1 MRLSTAPDR
10 DDERSVAVLHAA
22 FDEGVRFLDTADA
35 YCVDAT
41 EAGHNEGLIARA
53 LATWSGDS
61 SSVRVATKGGVV
73 RPDGRWQADGRA
85 RALTSACEASLRALG
100 LNRIALYQLHAPD
113 PRVPL
118 ATSVRALHALAR
130 RGLIDAVGLC
140 NVTVGQIEEARRI
153 TEIASVQVEL
163 SLWNDASV
171 LGGVVGYC
179 LRHGLPLLAY
189 RPLGGPERRRRVE
202 GDPVL
207 ARLAAAH
214 GATAHEI
221 ALAALAD
228 LSPLVWPIPGPTRVE
243 TVQSIARAARIS
255 LTDAD
260 RAALRARFPTLGS
273 DLEFRSRPGSDL
285 EFPSPG
291 RGDSRSDPRSSRG
304 SDLEFRPQQGSD
316 LELPGRHSRNSRSDP
331 RGEIVLVMGLPGA
344 GKSTVAKQLA
354 ADGYSRL
361 NRDEAGGSL
370 AALLP
375 ALDRAILAGTSRI
388 VLDNTYVTRKARG
401 AVIQAARRR
410 GLPVRCLWMT
420 TSVEAAQVNAVTRIV
435 SRYGRLLGPDEL
447 KSAGR
452 GPRPASREDSDSAPS
467 RTAARGQR
475 TAGTAGGDVS
485 AFPPMVQFR
494 YQRELEP
501 PDASE
506 GFSSIEIITFERKHD
521 PLLVNR
527 AVIVWC
533 DGVLLRSRAGLRVPR
548 NADDVD
554 VAIGRGAT
562 LRRYAAEGWKVLG
575 LSWIPEIAAGTM
587 TMVDADAVFARLREA
602 LGVSVE
608 VEYCPHPAG
617 PPVCWCR
624 KPLPGLGVVFQ
635 QRHRLDPAQCLYVG
649 SSSQDAG
656 FARRMG
662 FEYREAG
669 RFFAAAAAD
678 AR

>member
-22 FDEGVRFLDTADA
+22 FDDGVRLLDTADA

-41 EAGHNEGLIARA
+41 EAGHNERLIARA

-61 SSVRVATKGGVV
+61 SSVRVATKGGLV
-73 RPDGRWQADGRA
+73 RPDGRWEADGRA

-100 LNRIALYQLHAPD
+100 LDRIALYQLHAPD

-140 NVTVGQIEEARRI
+140 NVTVGQIKEARRI

-179 LRHGLPLLAY
+179 IRHGIRLLAY

-202 GDPVL
+202 SDPVL
-207 ARLAAAH
+207 ARLAADH
-214 GATAHEI
+214 GTTPHEI

-228 LSPLVWPIPGPTRVE
+228 LSPLVWPIPGPTGVE
-243 TVQSIARAARIS
+243 TVHSIARAARIS

-260 RAALRARFPTLGS
+260 RAALRARFPTFETVGS

-285 EFPSPG
+285 EFPGPG
-291 RGDSRSDPRSSRG
+291 RGNSRSDPRSPPG
-304 SDLEFRPQQGSD
+304 SDLEFRSEQGPD
-316 LELPGRHSRNSRSDP
+316 LELPGRQTGNSRSDP
-331 RGEIVLVMGLPGA
+331 RGEVVLVMGLPGA

-354 ADGYSRL
+354 TDGYIRL

-375 ALDRAILAGTSRI
+375 ALDRAIVAGGSRI
-388 VLDNTYVTRKARG
+388 VLDNTYVTRRARG
-401 AVIQAARRR
+401 AVLQAARRR
-410 GLPVRCLWMT
+410 GLPVRCLWVA
-420 TSVEAAQVNAVTRIV
+420 TSVEDAQVNAVTRIV

-447 KSAGR
+447 K
-452 GPRPASREDSDSAPS
+452 
-467 RTAARGQR
+467 TAARKDI
-475 TAGTAGGDVS
+475 A
-485 AFPPMVQFR
+485 AFPPSVQFR

-506 GFSSIEIITFERKHD
+506 GFSSIETITFDRIHD
-521 PLLVNR
+521 PSLVNR

-533 DGVLLRSRAGLRVPR
+533 DGILLRSRAGLRTPR

-554 VAIGRGAT
+554 VAIERGAI
-562 LRRYAAEGWKVLG
+562 LRRYADEGWKMLG
-575 LSWIPEIAAGTM
+575 LSWIPEIAARTM
-587 TMVDADAVFARLREA
+587 TTADAEAVFARLGEA
-602 LGVSVE
+602 LGVPVE

-649 SSSQDAG
+649 SGSQDPG

-669 RFFAAAAAD
+669 RFFAATSGD